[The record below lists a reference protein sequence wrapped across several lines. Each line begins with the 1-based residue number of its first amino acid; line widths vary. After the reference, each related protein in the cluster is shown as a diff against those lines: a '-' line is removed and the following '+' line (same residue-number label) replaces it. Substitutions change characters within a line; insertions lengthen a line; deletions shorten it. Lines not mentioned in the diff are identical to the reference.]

1 MAPQFY
7 LLEIFPVI
15 GSNLLGGARGKTGMK
30 GGAMAE
36 GQATQMTPVLTD
48 GSVLPAED
56 VIPSETVHEISRQSL
71 AGQPADQGTANV
83 DKIRDILFGSHMRD
97 YETRFTHL
105 EETLAEGLA
114 EIRETAAKRL
124 EAIETYIRN
133 EFETLQVR
141 LKGERDDRGN
151 CFKQLTRDLDEM
163 GEGLNRRISEIDE
176 QALQAQ
182 RQLRLD
188 LLQVSKSFTED
199 LGRKQ
204 EEITLLLD
212 RRFQELRRGKTDR
225 AALATLFIEL
235 GMRLNDEL
243 QVPGPER

>member
-1 MAPQFY
+1 
-7 LLEIFPVI
+7 LEEA
-15 GSNLLGGARGKTGMK
+15 GQGWK

-36 GQATQMTPVLTD
+36 GQATQMTPVLVG
-48 GSVLPAED
+48 GSTLLAED
-56 VIPSETVHEISRQSL
+56 TAPSETVHDISRQSI
-71 AGQPADQGTANV
+71 AGQPADQGAANV

-133 EFETLQVR
+133 EFETLQAR
-141 LKGERDDRGN
+141 LKGERDDRSN

-163 GEGLNRRISEIDE
+163 SEGLNRRISEIDE
-176 QALQAQ
+176 QALHAQ

-188 LLQVSKSFTED
+188 LLQVSKSFAED

-204 EEITLLLD
+204 EEINLLLD

-243 QVPGPER
+243 QVPGAER